1 MGCDGLW
8 SYLTN
13 FVMRLKLEREK
24 PSSPMYLPYLSLY
37 TGCLTALRCN
47 QFIIKHSRSWFGPAS
62 GW

>member
-24 PSSPMYLPYLSLY
+24 PSSPMYLPLSKFESIHWV
-37 TGCLTALRCN
+37 GCVSNGATM
-47 QFIIKHSRSWFGPAS
+47 
-62 GW
+62 

>member
-24 PSSPMYLPYLSLY
+24 PSSPMYLPLNLSLY
-37 TGCLTALRCN
+37 TGCLTALRCKPIYN
-47 QFIIKHSRSWFGPAS
+47 KTLS
-62 GW
+62 